1 VDALR
6 LRGVTWHP
14 PLPEDAN
21 KDGKTRQVDA
31 PTFDLAYGASAA
43 VQIEHLLDYI
53 YGAPQRAYVAPA
65 ADAPDAPKAYVPLV
79 EVTAPATQPTAA
91 GPETKPAG
99 DPSVAS
105 GKPTKTNKPAI
116 NGSIKLKGKPP
127 MMPVITAMNSVK
139 ECIGQHKDPPR
150 EETIV
155 ADDQGNLANV
165 VVYVSSGLTQPF
177 APPKEP
183 AVLEQKGCQYVPH
196 VLPVMV
202 GQPLAARN
210 DDGFLHNVHTLPQK
224 NDVSNQ
230 SQPTKQTDVLKPVT
244 TAEVFKAKCDV
255 HPWMSAWI
263 VALDNPFFGASA
275 EDGTYAI
282 QGLPPGKYT
291 LTAWHESL
299 GQQKKEVTV
308 TAGEPVTVDFEF
320 TVK

>member
-1 VDALR
+1 M
-6 LRGVTWHP
+6 
-14 PLPEDAN
+14 
-21 KDGKTRQVDA
+21 
-31 PTFDLAYGASAA
+31 
-43 VQIEHLLDYI
+43 
-53 YGAPQRAYVAPA
+53 
-65 ADAPDAPKAYVPLV
+65 
-79 EVTAPATQPTAA
+79 EVTAPATQPDRRA
-91 GPETKPAG
+91 ETRPAG

-105 GKPTKTNKPAI
+105 GKPTKTDKPAVG
-116 NGSIKLKGKPP
+116 GSIKLKGKPP
-127 MMPVITAMNSVK
+127 AMPVITAMNSVK
-139 ECIGQHKDPPR
+139 ECIGQHKDPPH

-183 AVLEQKGCQYVPH
+183 AILDQKGCQYLPH

-244 TAEVFKAKCDV
+244 TAEVFKVKCDV
-255 HPWMSAWI
+255 HPWMSAWV

-275 EDGTYAI
+275 EDGTYTI

-308 TAGEPVTVDFEF
+308 TGGEPVTVDFEF